1 MMIRNDQAI
10 KSQGEDLL
18 GRAKFAENIAK
29 AILTWRSK
37 DCICMAL
44 HGPWGSGKSS
54 VLNMAIE
61 FIENDS
67 ANKPESERPMI
78 IRFQPWMFSSQEH
91 LVKAFLWQLKTMLKK
106 TSASEYAQKAAQSLE
121 KYETLLGF
129 TSFIPVIGGYAE
141 RAKDVVGGA
150 RKAAIA
156 FSRNSDGDLDSLKK
170 LICDALEKLP
180 ASIIVV
186 IDDVD
191 RLTDSEVRQLFQLIK
206 AVADFKNTIYIL
218 AFDRALITKSLE
230 SMQAGSD
237 TDYIEKIVQLD
248 FEIPQPSHSVIAGY
262 LWEELLKIVGDLNHQ
277 GTEQER
283 WDEVRLGYLPYLF
296 NSMRDVKRYLN
307 MVEFRYPLVSGEVSV
322 VDMLILEALRMFVPN
337 IYEVIKLNGDQFASD
352 SSARHYGL
360 TGKNEERKEWLQE
373 IVGLAP
379 ESKRAIIKN
388 LLKQLFPEV
397 RAIYDNISWGGNV
410 HKDWGKERRVC
421 ISSYFDYYFQT
432 SVPDGE
438 VSEFETDKL
447 AELLGDPKTLTL
459 ALGNYIDDGR
469 LKKVLL
475 KLENRIED
483 DIYAIKVQNLIIA
496 LSQTVENIEQSPRG
510 FYEMPLKLSLLYMLI
525 RLIEKLPKDERK
537 NVISEAVQSLKDVV
551 CIPVEVID
559 YIWSEWDP
567 KWSKSDKTE
576 EERIL
581 SKNDASELKELG
593 LSLIHKCKE
602 DGTLI
607 SSYSL
612 LHTLY
617 VWGRWE
623 DERIVKDWVA
633 SILENKENIPLF
645 LMKCGSWTT
654 SMVVGSAVSNSQF
667 RIDRKSLKAFCDVEA
682 LKDYCKSLLEESPAW
697 LEENSKEILMIYI
710 KGFDANNDW

>member
-1 MMIRNDQAI
+1 MIIRNDQAI

-29 AILTWRSK
+29 SVLAWRSK
-37 DCICMAL
+37 ESICMAL

-54 VLNMAIE
+54 VLNMAVE
-61 FIENDS
+61 FIEKDS
-67 ANKPESERPMI
+67 ANRPESDRPMI

-156 FSRNSDGDLDSLKK
+156 FSKNTDGDLDSLKK

-180 ASIIVV
+180 APIIVI

-206 AVADFKNTIYIL
+206 AVADFKNTMYIL
-218 AFDRALITKSLE
+218 AFDRALIAKSLE

-248 FEIPQPSHSVIAGY
+248 FEIPQPSHSVIASY
-262 LWEELLKIVGDLNHQ
+262 LWGELLKFVGDLNHQ

-307 MVEFRYPLVSGEVSV
+307 MVEFRHPLVSGEVSV
-322 VDMLILEALRMFVPN
+322 VDMIILEALRMFVPD

-352 SSARHYGL
+352 SSARLYGL
-360 TGKNEERKEWLQE
+360 TGKSEERKQWLQE
-373 IVGLAP
+373 IVELAP
-379 ESKRAIIKN
+379 ENKRAIIKN

-397 RAIYDNISWGGNV
+397 QAIYDNISWGDNV
-410 HKDWGKERRVC
+410 HIEWGKERRVC

-447 AELLGDPKTLTL
+447 AELLGEPKTLTL

-475 KLENRIED
+475 KLENRVED
-483 DIYAIKVQNLIIA
+483 NIDAIKVQNLILA
-496 LSQTVENIEQSPRG
+496 LSQTIENLEQSPRG
-510 FYEMPLKLSLLYMLI
+510 FYEMPLKLSLLHILI
-525 RLIEKLPKDERK
+525 RLIEKLPKDDRK
-537 NVISEAVQSLKDVV
+537 DIIIEAVKSLRNVV

-567 KWSKSDKTE
+567 KSSKSDKTE

-581 SKNDASELKELG
+581 NKNDALELKELG

-602 DGTLI
+602 EGTLI

-617 VWGRWE
+617 VWGMWE
-623 DERIVKDWVA
+623 DNKIVKDWVT
-633 SILENKENIPLF
+633 SILENEQNIPLF
-645 LMKCGSWTT
+645 LKKCGSWAT
-654 SMVVGSAVSNSQF
+654 SMTFGSIVSKPYF
-667 RIDRKSLKAFCDVEA
+667 RIDRKSLEAFCDVEG
-682 LKDYCKSLLEESPAW
+682 LKNNCQLLLDEPPAW
-697 LEENSKEILMIYI
+697 LSVNEKEILELFI